1 MFLFIFN
8 IITFLF
14 PIFSLFFPCQPL
26 LEKMI
31 KDNGIINILLNKNL
45 KTLFYILRRKGL
57 ILKLGQLIDYQT
69 TETFTEKVYRKCAP
83 KASPRSL
90 YDFNKLPKT
99 ANSRKKLFWKKI
111 FWKTII
117 KNVKK
122 VSLSFPFEP
131 SPFCREYYEKQKG
144 SRTSHQSLFRLQ
156 ILFRKIPFLVIY
168 YLGNL
173 DDLI

>member
-99 ANSRKKLFWKKI
+99 ANSLKKLFWKKNI
-111 FWKTII
+111 LKDDYQKTL
-117 KNVKK
+117 KK
-122 VSLSFPFEP
+122 LAFEP
-131 SPFCREYYEKQKG
+131 SPFCSEYYEKQKG

>member
-1 MFLFIFN
+1 MLLISSKTFVSFYFQYIHIFV
-8 IITFLF
+8 F
-14 PIFSLFFPCQPL
+14 PSFSQPL

-31 KDNGIINILLNKNL
+31 KDNDIINILLNKNL

-90 YDFNKLPKT
+90 YDFNKLPIL
-99 ANSRKKLFWKKI
+99 KKKYFERRLS
-111 FWKTII
+111 

-122 VSLSFPFEP
+122 VSF
-131 SPFCREYYEKQKG
+131 
-144 SRTSHQSLFRLQ
+144 RT
-156 ILFRKIPFLVIY
+156 
-168 YLGNL
+168 
-173 DDLI
+173 